1 VELIASLFG
10 QQISD
15 RPMPTNAIWSI
26 FERSGNRFASRKR
39 AKISEQ
45 LQLKAP
51 AAPVVIPRQGIYLV
65 SKFPRIRLLADWIA
79 VILALSAKM
88 LAMHDRRHRSSPE
101 IGR

>member
-39 AKISEQ
+39 VKISEQ
-45 LQLKAP
+45 L
-51 AAPVVIPRQGIYLV
+51 
-65 SKFPRIRLLADWIA
+65 
-79 VILALSAKM
+79 
-88 LAMHDRRHRSSPE
+88 
-101 IGR
+101 